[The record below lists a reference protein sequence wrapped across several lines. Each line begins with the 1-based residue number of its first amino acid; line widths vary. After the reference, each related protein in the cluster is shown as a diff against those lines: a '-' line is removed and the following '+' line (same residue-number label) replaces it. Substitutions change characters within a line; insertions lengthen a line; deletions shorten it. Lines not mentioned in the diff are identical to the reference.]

1 MEIREAEEDDLMGLL
16 ELYQQLHDNAI
27 PLMSESL
34 QQLWQQILVDRNHHI
49 IVGLEA
55 GKIISSCV
63 IVVVGNLTHQQR
75 PYAFIE
81 NVITDKA
88 YRSHGYAT
96 MLLEYAKVI
105 ALEKN
110 CYKIML
116 MTGSKEDQVLNFYTK
131 AGYNCNDKTAFIQ
144 WL

>member
-1 MEIREAEEDDLMGLL
+1 MEIREAKENDLIGLL
-16 ELYQQLHDNAI
+16 ELYQQLHDNAM

-34 QQLWQQILVDRNHHI
+34 QQLWQQILADRNHHI

-55 GKIISSCV
+55 DKIISSCV
-63 IVVVGNLTHQQR
+63 IVVVCNLTNQQR

-96 MLLEYAKVI
+96 MLLEYARTI
-105 ALEKN
+105 AVEKN

-116 MTGSKEDQVLNFYTK
+116 LTGSKEEQVLNFYRK
-131 AGYNCNDKTAFIQ
+131 AGYNSNDKTAFIQ

>member
-1 MEIREAEEDDLMGLL
+1 MEIREAEKNDLIGLL
-16 ELYQQLHDNAI
+16 ELYQQLHDNSM
-27 PLMSESL
+27 PHMSESL
-34 QQLWQQILVDRNHHI
+34 QQLWQQILADRNHHV
-49 IVGLEA
+49 IVGVEA

-63 IVVVGNLTHQQR
+63 IVIVGNLTHQQR

-81 NVITDKA
+81 NA

-96 MLLEYAKVI
+96 MLLEYAKAI
-105 ALEKN
+105 AVEKN

-116 MTGSKEDQVLNFYTK
+116 MTGSKEEQILNFYRN
-131 AGYNCNDKTAFIQ
+131 AGFNSNDKTAFIQ